1 MLIAIENK
9 VADNISNII
18 RGLMIKLFSLILFKK
33 LKIKISHFIKILI
46 SITGKYEKQPIIKES
61 KIKKLNSFF
70 EGSGENKSIIFLPIN
85 PGNNKNSK

>member
-46 SITGKYEKQPIIKES
+46 SITGKYEKQS